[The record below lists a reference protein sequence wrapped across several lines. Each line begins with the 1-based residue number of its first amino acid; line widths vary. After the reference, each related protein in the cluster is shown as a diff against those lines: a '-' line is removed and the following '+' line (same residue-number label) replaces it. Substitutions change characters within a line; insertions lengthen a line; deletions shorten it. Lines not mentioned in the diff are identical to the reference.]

1 MTRGKRTQAPLLE
14 VHLLREGILESSHQ
28 VEATV
33 CDSKGRVLLVAGSSE
48 SSAFI
53 RSALKPFQAL
63 AVTTT
68 GTIQKYGL
76 SDRDLAIIC
85 SSHQGKLNMLDRH
98 SIFYGVRML
107 TL

>member
-48 SSAFI
+48 SSAF
-53 RSALKPFQAL
+53 
-63 AVTTT
+63 
-68 GTIQKYGL
+68 
-76 SDRDLAIIC
+76 
-85 SSHQGKLNMLDRH
+85 
-98 SIFYGVRML
+98 
-107 TL
+107 